1 MASLTTI
8 NKTLNDLEEI
18 VKRETSMEKRTSYK
32 ERLAML
38 RSEHESVKSRFN
50 EIKQAQRE
58 RERQQ
63 NRADLIS
70 GPAGYR
76 GTPDSQSSQHQLTEA
91 LLKEREG
98 RTLDYAGTR
107 LDEIIAMGQSA
118 LEGVRNQ
125 RGSLKSAHRRVL
137 DAATTLGLSKNVI
150 RVIEQKSAQDKFIFW
165 GGVVVTFLVIYLMWR
180 YLSGS

>member
-1 MASLTTI
+1 
-8 NKTLNDLEEI
+8 
-18 VKRETSMEKRTSYK
+18 
-32 ERLAML
+32 ML
-38 RSEHESVKSRFN
+38 RSEQEAVKTKFS
-50 EIKQAQRE
+50 EVKQAQRE

-63 NRADLIS
+63 NRTDLFNAAGSS
-70 GPAGYR
+70 GSR
-76 GTPDSQSSQHQLTEA
+76 GTPGSQTSQQQLTEA

-107 LDEIIAMGQSA
+107 LDEIISMGQSA
-118 LEGVRNQ
+118 LEGVRSQ

-165 GGVVVTFLVIYLMWR
+165 GGVIMTFLVIYLMWR
-180 YLSGS
+180 YFSG